1 MLSVKNLDVRYGGIR
16 ALQGVS
22 IEIQRGETVLLL
34 GANGAGKSS
43 LLKSVI
49 GTVVPVT
56 GEIEYAGQNVTLLR
70 ADQRA
75 RLGIGYSPEGRRV
88 FATMSVYDNVLS
100 GAPGISESARK
111 DAYKR
116 LSKMFPLLADRAK
129 QPAGQL
135 SGGQQQMVAFARA
148 MCSSPDLLLLDEPF
162 LGLAPIWIKQIS
174 DAIREMKKAGTTIL
188 MSEQMAVPALKVADR
203 GYVLRGGEI
212 RQSGSVEQIKELAL
226 SEEYL

>member
-1 MLSVKNLDVRYGGIR
+1 MLSVKNIDVRYGGIR

-22 IEIQRGETVLLL
+22 IEIERGETVLLL

-49 GTVVPVT
+49 GTVKPVS
-56 GEIEYAGQNVTLLR
+56 GDIIYAGKVVTTLR

-116 LSKMFPLLADRAK
+116 LSGMFPLLADRAM

-148 MCSSPDLLLLDEPF
+148 MCASPDLLLLDEPF

-203 GYVLRGGEI
+203 GYVLRGGEV
-212 RQSGSVEQIKELAL
+212 RHSGSVDEIRSLAL
-226 SEEYL
+226 DEEYL